1 VIRPRTSHFQALQTA
16 ALVRGVRLAP
26 GAVVQG
32 ATRPCRN
39 TTAAYFRCRGTN
51 PPPANAGEPRP
62 SVAMAAV
69 TAPARMNELMALLAD
84 MGFSILGSG
93 CTLGGAH
100 WLIRVIARNI
110 TVSVAH

>member
-1 VIRPRTSHFQALQTA
+1 M
-16 ALVRGVRLAP
+16 
-26 GAVVQG
+26 AV
-32 ATRPCRN
+32 
-39 TTAAYFRCRGTN
+39 
-51 PPPANAGEPRP
+51 
-62 SVAMAAV
+62 V

-84 MGFSILGSG
+84 MCFSILGSG